1 MNPRITHSHKTE
13 KGAAAIMAIARMV
26 MLAVVL
32 VGASLLASSQMMAS
46 DQQEETGHR
55 LLPRNLRPR
64 DSHPR
69 AAATRSTQSAVGE
82 NHLSKYPTKGKIN
95 GVVILVEFP
104 NRTFDGDIDQQQYFE
119 DFMMKPGFN
128 DLGSYGSVHD
138 YFIDNSMGQF
148 DPQFD
153 VFGPVMMPEPST
165 YYGKNNDI
173 GNDKLPQ
180 EMIISACQLLD
191 DEIDFAK
198 YDNDGDGYID
208 LVHVIYA
215 GEGENN
221 TKVAEDIWPHSWSV
235 LSASN
240 KQKVLLDDKILDDYV
255 CTCELYDGDKD
266 GIGVFC
272 HEYCHALG
280 LPDVYNTG
288 GNNYVNGSY
297 DMMDEGLYLG
307 SQSGNSHK
315 EGRCPAALT
324 AYERYELGW
333 LKPDLLIG
341 NKYINDLIPGKDTIQ
356 MDEHLSVIVEKFD
369 TVPRFTPDTLPC
381 LITENRALIL
391 PVRSNSDDP
400 RDGEYY
406 LFENR
411 QQTGWDTYIPGHG
424 LLVWHIDYDRTLW
437 TNNKVNQSD
446 THLCIDLVEADERA
460 SAGSAN
466 YDPFPGPLKSK
477 TKFTATTKP
486 ALLGWDMRATGSGK
500 SQPLNNMALTNIHE
514 TIVSYISRTE
524 PVVVFSAT
532 DDGPDHY
539 FLVGIEN
546 VWQDGTK
553 EDEKSSRPQRIW
565 RDGQLL
571 IVTPAGTFD
580 LQGHRIE

>member
-1 MNPRITHSHKTE
+1 
-13 KGAAAIMAIARMV
+13 
-26 MLAVVL
+26 
-32 VGASLLASSQMMAS
+32 MMAS

-55 LLPRNLRPR
+55 LPPR
-64 DSHPR
+64 DFGRRSI
-69 AAATRSTQSAVGE
+69 ATAQTRSVQKAAGE
-82 NHLSKYPTKGKIN
+82 NHLSGFPTKGTVS
-95 GVVILVEFP
+95 GLVILVEFP
-104 NRTFDGDIDQQQYFE
+104 NRTFSGDIDQKQYFE
-119 DFMMKPGFN
+119 DFLMKPGFD

-153 VFGPVMMPEPST
+153 VFGPIVMPEPST
-165 YYGKNNDI
+165 YYGKNDNA
-173 GNDKLPQ
+173 GNDKNPQ
-180 EMIISACQLLD
+180 EMIVTACQMID
-191 DEIDFAK
+191 DLVDFSK
-198 YDNDGDGYID
+198 YDNDDDGYID
-208 LVHVIYA
+208 VVHVIFA

-221 TKVAEDIWPHSWSV
+221 TQVADDIWPHSWSID
-235 LSASN
+235 
-240 KQKVLLDDKILDDYV
+240 KRTQLDGKILGDYV
-255 CTCELYDGDKD
+255 CTCELYGEKKD

-272 HEYCHALG
+272 HEFCHALG
-280 LPDVYNTG
+280 LPDTYNTSKT
-288 GNNYVNGSY
+288 NNYINGAY
-297 DMMDEGLYLG
+297 DLMDEGPYLG

-391 PVRSNSDDP
+391 PVRSDSDDP

-411 QQTGWDTYIPGHG
+411 QQTGWDTFLPGHG

-437 TNNKVNQSD
+437 VNNKVNQSD

-539 FLVGIEN
+539 FLVGIED